1 MAKIIEIREI
11 PIDDLVIGE
20 SQVRIRRVDED
31 IDELVVSIR
40 THGLLEP
47 ILVYNS
53 GSGSGR
59 YEVITGQRR
68 LLAHQRLGRKAILSA
83 VIDEPVDKETAKAL
97 SLTENIIRRDL
108 EAKDIIDAC
117 AVLYKRYGS
126 ARAVAEETGI
136 PYARVL
142 KHLKYDRLH
151 VALQQKVDAGEVSMA
166 IALKAQDAMTDDAGN
181 LDDLEAA
188 DLADALATVTGPE
201 REQILRAKRRE
212 PEIPVKLL
220 MEKFWQGNEKN
231 RQIVVTIPTGL
242 HQDLRVYAK
251 KLGMTQDEAAGYL
264 ITKGLEDD
272 RQRR

>member
-1 MAKIIEIREI
+1 
-11 PIDDLVIGE
+11 
-20 SQVRIRRVDED
+20 
-31 IDELVVSIR
+31 
-40 THGLLEP
+40 
-47 ILVYNS
+47 
-53 GSGSGR
+53 
-59 YEVITGQRR
+59 
-68 LLAHQRLGRKAILSA
+68 LSA